1 MRGGGLA
8 ITHGGTSF
16 RLHRLESLHDLG
28 FLERKGNVVF
38 PGRPFGVGETHEEMH
53 LGDRARGHG
62 FSRPANHL
70 RRLRPRLSLLRAR
83 RRPRPSVIRS
93 LAPGHR
99 PLGVEPMADAGP
111 RTGRRTV
118 GGSDSRIRRNSAFR
132 LRLSTLHYIM

>member
-53 LGDRARGHG
+53 LAIRLAVTA
-62 FSRPANHL
+62 SR
-70 RRLRPRLSLLRAR
+70 
-83 RRPRPSVIRS
+83 
-93 LAPGHR
+93 
-99 PLGVEPMADAGP
+99 GP
-111 RTGRRTV
+111 RTTFDDCALALAYSGRGV
-118 GGSDSRIRRNSAFR
+118 GPDRRSSGPSRRGIGP
-132 LRLSTLHYIM
+132 